1 MLAQKKAAADAG
13 STGWTFWNAGGVYDP
28 SLFAEQP

>member
-1 MLAQKKAAADAG
+1 LHKRKLPKTPA
-13 STGWTFWNAGGVYDP
+13 GWTFWNAGGVYYDP